1 MNGNQYIIVTGA
13 SGFIG
18 AAVIKRLIET
28 NKKVIGID
36 NLNSYYDKR
45 LKLKR
50 LELIKNTSKKINLKN
65 NWIFFKEDIKNY
77 SKLNSIFKK
86 FQPGCVINLA
96 AQAGVRYSLQKPFDY
111 VDSNL
116 IGFVNILEL
125 CRKHNIEHL
134 IYASSSSVYGSN
146 QSLPFREV
154 SNVNH
159 PISLYAATKRSNEL
173 MAHSYSHLYDF
184 PVTGLRFFTIY
195 GPWGRPDMAPMIF
208 SKAILN
214 GETINLFNY
223 GNMKRDFTFID
234 DAVEC
239 IVRCSEKLAIPDPE
253 FDKSSPN
260 PSTSFCSYRIFNVC
274 NNKAENII
282 DFLRALEIALGKKAI
297 INNKG
302 MQPGDVKDTLG
313 DNKLLEN
320 WINFRPNTPLE
331 KGTKLFA
338 DWYLKYSIN

>member
-1 MNGNQYIIVTGA
+1 MDDNQYFLVTGA
-13 SGFIG
+13 AGFIG
-18 AAVIKRLIET
+18 AAVIKRLIEN

-36 NLNSYYDKR
+36 NLNSYYDKK

-50 LELIKNTSKKINLKN
+50 LELIDLTSKKVCLKN
-65 NWIFFKEDIKNY
+65 NWIFFKDDIKNF
-77 SKLNSIFKK
+77 SRLNKIFKK
-86 FQPGCVINLA
+86 FKPTCVINLA
-96 AQAGVRYSLQKPFDY
+96 AQAGVRYSLKKPFEY

-125 CRKHNIEHL
+125 CKTYNIKHL

-146 QSLPFREV
+146 QELPFREE
-154 SNVNH
+154 SNINH

-173 MAHSYSHLYDF
+173 MAHSYSHLYNF
-184 PVTGLRFFTIY
+184 AVTGLRFFTIY

-239 IVRCSEKLAIPDPE
+239 IIRCCDKLAIPDPK
-253 FDKSSPN
+253 FDKSYPN
-260 PSTSFCSYRIFNVC
+260 PSTSFCPYRVFNVC
-274 NNKAENII
+274 NNKAEDII
-282 DFLRALEIALGKKAI
+282 DFLKTLEKALGKKAI
-297 INNKG
+297 INKKG

-313 DNKLLEN
+313 DNKLLES
-320 WINFRPNTPLE
+320 WIKFRPNTPL
-331 KGTKLFA
+331 KNGIKLFA
-338 DWYLKYSIN
+338 EWYLKYSKN